1 MNKFFKIALITMVLA
16 LIVGIAYSAEELVEG
31 EITDVVQLIDQNG
44 ASYTRLIVNFDRKMN
59 GTEYSV
65 GLPVMGFGALAEP
78 ASQLTIGQT
87 LKAICSKRIY
97 QDRESFTLIKL
108 LNE

>member
-44 ASYTRLIVNFDRKMN
+44 ANYTRLIVNFDRKMN